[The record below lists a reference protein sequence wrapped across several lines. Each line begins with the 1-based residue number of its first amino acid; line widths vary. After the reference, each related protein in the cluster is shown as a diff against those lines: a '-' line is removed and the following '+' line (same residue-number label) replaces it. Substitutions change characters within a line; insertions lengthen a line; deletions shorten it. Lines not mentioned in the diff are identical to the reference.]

1 MSEKSVS
8 TTEDRIIKASATVHR
23 ACVYRSIWIMMLVSM
38 YTQACS
44 SSFLARREG
53 NFLCVSECDLVISK
67 LATVLQFFVVIY
79 RRKFYFTLSLLVSIS
94 HSPYYFLKLPFNIS
108 GFFFFIKQYPLDDIF
123 LLSSLSC
130 LLGNELIVG
139 VKSFMIQLMIMK

>member
-8 TTEDRIIKASATVHR
+8 TTEDRILKASATVHR
-23 ACVYRSIWIMMLVSM
+23 ACVYRSIWIMM

-44 SSFLARREG
+44 SSLLARRGG

-108 GFFFFIKQYPLDDIF
+108 GFFFSLNNIPLMTFSSYHHF
-123 LLSSLSC
+123 LVC
-130 LLGNELIVG
+130 LA
-139 VKSFMIQLMIMK
+139 MY

>member
-8 TTEDRIIKASATVHR
+8 TTEDRILKASATVHR
-23 ACVYRSIWIMMLVSM
+23 ACVHRSIWIMMLVSM

-44 SSFLARREG
+44 SSFLARRGG

-79 RRKFYFTLSLLVSIS
+79 HRKFYFTLSLLVSIS

-108 GFFFFIKQYPLDDIF
+108 GFFFIKQYPLDDIF

-130 LLGNELIVG
+130 LLGNVLIVG
-139 VKSFMIQLMIMK
+139 VKSFMILLLIMK

>member
-1 MSEKSVS
+1 
-8 TTEDRIIKASATVHR
+8 
-23 ACVYRSIWIMMLVSM
+23 MMLVSM

-94 HSPYYFLKLPFNIS
+94 HSPYFFLKLPFNIS
-108 GFFFFIKQYPLDDIF
+108 GFFFIKKYPLDDIF

-130 LLGNELIVG
+130 LLGNVLIVG

>member
-8 TTEDRIIKASATVHR
+8 PPEDRILKASATVHR
-23 ACVYRSIWIMMLVSM
+23 ACVHRSIWIMMLVSM

-108 GFFFFIKQYPLDDIF
+108 GFFF
-123 LLSSLSC
+123 SL
-130 LLGNELIVG
+130 NNIP
-139 VKSFMIQLMIMK
+139 LMIFSSYHHFLVCLAMN